1 MKTSKNLIIIVD
13 DDADDRMLCQ
23 EYFGNANS
31 DYELVLLSSG
41 EELFAY
47 LDSIPR
53 SADFPHLVLLDYNMP
68 KMTGG
73 EVLLQLRRQARYTSL
88 KVALYSSGMS
98 SNLQKCLKGL
108 EVAHCFNKP
117 VSVEEFTRMGDII
130 RSIVKPGMRYLA

>member
-23 EYFGNANS
+23 EYLGRANGN
-31 DYELVLLSSG
+31 YELVLLSSG
-41 EELFAY
+41 EELFSY

-53 SADFPHLVLLDYNMP
+53 TTDFPHLILLDYNMP

-73 EVLLQLRRQARYTSL
+73 EVLLQLRRQARYAAL

-98 SNLQKCLKGL
+98 SQLQNCVMGL
-108 EVAHCFNKP
+108 QVVHCFNKP
-117 VSVEEFTRMGDII
+117 VSVEEFTQMGDMI
-130 RSIVKPGMRYLA
+130 RSIVQPGMAYVA

>member
-23 EYFGNANS
+23 EYFGKADG

-41 EELFAY
+41 EELFSY
-47 LDSIPR
+47 LDNIPG
-53 SADFPHLVLLDYNMP
+53 SADFPHLILLDYNMP

-73 EVLLQLRRQARYTSL
+73 EILLHLRRQSRYASL

-98 SNLQKCLKGL
+98 SQLQKCVMGL
-108 EVAHCFNKP
+108 QVAHCFNKP

-130 RSIVKPGMRYLA
+130 RSIIQPGMIYLA

>member
-23 EYFGNANS
+23 EYFGRAND

-41 EELFAY
+41 EELFSY
-47 LDSIPR
+47 LDTIPR
-53 SADFPHLVLLDYNMP
+53 ATDFPHLILLDYNMP

-73 EVLLQLRRQARYTSL
+73 EILLQLRRQPRYASL

-98 SNLQKCLKGL
+98 SQLQNCVMGL
-108 EVAHCFNKP
+108 QVAHCFNKP
-117 VSVEEFTRMGDII
+117 VSVEEFTRMSDTI
-130 RSIVKPGMRYLA
+130 RSIIQPGMIYLA